1 MCAHSVQTG
10 SLLENL
16 VWQNVSSLGNY
27 QSGMNYSVYE
37 NHTVQTGSVQGGVS
51 RPSASPS
58 ANKITKDDSV
68 SDERNFQTGFL
79 LGNLIIKNDSQ
90 FGSPVTK
97 TAIVSGNQI
106 IAIQDV
112 LGGQIQTNSTFNNQ
126 FIQAG
131 VLPFNIIQ
139 NNTMENNVALT
150 SASLP
155 CDELMQNV
163 GQASSHVHLMRTGSL
178 SSYSQVMQTGSL
190 PPSSQVIQTGSLPP
204 NSRVMQTGSVSHMP
218 FSSVLV
224 NQMMQTARSDN
235 QLTSVVSVS
244 GIPIMSTGSLLGN
257 HSVQTGTLS
266 T

>member
-1 MCAHSVQTG
+1 
-10 SLLENL
+10 
-16 VWQNVSSLGNY
+16 
-27 QSGMNYSVYE
+27 MNYSVYE
-37 NHTVQTGSVQGGVS
+37 NHTVQTGSVQDGLL

-58 ANKITKDDSV
+58 ANKITKDDSL

-79 LGNLIIKNDSQ
+79 LGNLIIKNDSP

-139 NNTMENNVALT
+139 NNMVENNVALT

-155 CDELMQNV
+155 CDELVQNV
-163 GQASSHVHLMRTGSL
+163 NRATSHVHLMRTGSL

-190 PPSSQVIQTGSLPP
+190 PPNSQVIQTGSLPP
-204 NSRVMQTGSVSHMP
+204 NSRVMQTGSVSHIMP
-218 FSSVLV
+218 FSSLLV
-224 NQMMQTARSDN
+224 NQMMQAARSDN

-244 GIPIMSTGSLLGN
+244 GIPIMSDWV
-257 HSVQTGTLS
+257 HC
-266 T
+266 